1 MEQCLPPLRAAIL
14 FAKHKHDLLAREK
27 AKSYLERGEL
37 VLFFDPNGK
46 VPEEECDSINQLGLD
61 FRTINRR
68 LVVPMAADQKAIDAA
83 IANAVGGEH
92 KPASIAI
99 SSMGSATRIFVNI
112 VPLPGETSEI
122 VGRGSAMGV
131 IVDPSRRTSVMAA
144 TITRIRQ
151 AAGLTN
157 REAEAACLLASG
169 LTAEKIAMQTG
180 IGIGTVRNQIKS
192 AMQKLCVH
200 SQIEMVALI
209 SRLI

>member
-1 MEQCLPPLRAAIL
+1 
-14 FAKHKHDLLAREK
+14 
-27 AKSYLERGEL
+27 
-37 VLFFDPNGK
+37 
-46 VPEEECDSINQLGLD
+46 
-61 FRTINRR
+61 
-68 LVVPMAADQKAIDAA
+68 
-83 IANAVGGEH
+83 
-92 KPASIAI
+92 
-99 SSMGSATRIFVNI
+99 
-112 VPLPGETSEI
+112 
-122 VGRGSAMGV
+122 MGV
-131 IVDPSRRTSVMAA
+131 IVDPSRRTFVMAA

-169 LTAEKIAMQTG
+169 LTAQKIAMQTG